1 MRLRLRRRHAS
12 GAGGEAVTTQPE
24 AKQVPLVERLESVPA
39 DARLAVN
46 DGPYSTSFYPVGAMA
61 HEAAAEL
68 RRLHAVNAELLERLK
83 VVAWTLNLVHPY
95 GVPDVLHEGSAFR
108 KSIIAAIAKAEG
120 VKP

>member
-1 MRLRLRRRHAS
+1 LADWLD
-12 GAGGEAVTTQPE
+12 
-24 AKQVPLVERLESVPA
+24 A
-39 DARLAVN
+39 DACDLQTPRL
-46 DGPYSTSFYPVGAMA
+46 
-61 HEAAAEL
+61 AAAEL

>member
-1 MRLRLRRRHAS
+1 MS
-12 GAGGEAVTTQPE
+12 EQPE
-24 AKQVPLVERLESVPA
+24 AL
-39 DARLAVN
+39 RLAEHLEYCASRELYRYMGL
-46 DGPYSTSFYPVGAMA
+46 DK
-61 HEAAAEL
+61 AADEL

-108 KSIIAAIAKAEG
+108 KSIIAAIVRAED

>member
-1 MRLRLRRRHAS
+1 MTTEHNAGPLHYPESLRLADW
-12 GAGGEAVTTQPE
+12 
-24 AKQVPLVERLESVPA
+24 LDA
-39 DARLAVN
+39 DACDLQTPRL
-46 DGPYSTSFYPVGAMA
+46 
-61 HEAAAEL
+61 AAAEL

-108 KSIIAAIAKAEG
+108 KSIIAAIIKATE

>member
-1 MRLRLRRRHAS
+1 MSELPVALRLADW
-12 GAGGEAVTTQPE
+12 
-24 AKQVPLVERLESVPA
+24 LDA
-39 DARLAVN
+39 DACDLQTPRL
-46 DGPYSTSFYPVGAMA
+46 
-61 HEAAAEL
+61 AAAEL

>member
-1 MRLRLRRRHAS
+1 VSTQPKALRLADW
-12 GAGGEAVTTQPE
+12 
-24 AKQVPLVERLESVPA
+24 LDA
-39 DARLAVN
+39 DACDLQTPRL
-46 DGPYSTSFYPVGAMA
+46 
-61 HEAAAEL
+61 AAAEL

>member
-1 MRLRLRRRHAS
+1 VS
-12 GAGGEAVTTQPE
+12 EQPE
-24 AKQVPLVERLESVPA
+24 ALRLADWLDA
-39 DARLAVN
+39 DACDLQTPRL
-46 DGPYSTSFYPVGAMA
+46 
-61 HEAAAEL
+61 AAAEL